1 MHTIDE
7 DFQEL
12 VEEMIEDQK
21 ENWELAK
28 KNYEA
33 LEENLEKQKN
43 WKSKKMIL
51 KWCSE
56 FSPNPQ
62 TRPLPLWQKRIP
74 APFRKRPCFLCEKNR
89 PAEQTSLPFGH
100 YEI

>member
-33 LEENLEKQKN
+33 LEENLEKAKVLEVEEDDIE
-43 WKSKKMIL
+43 MVFRIIPF
-51 KWCSE
+51 
-56 FSPNPQ
+56 FSG
-62 TRPLPLWQKRIP
+62 T
-74 APFRKRPCFLCEKNR
+74 
-89 PAEQTSLPFGH
+89 
-100 YEI
+100 